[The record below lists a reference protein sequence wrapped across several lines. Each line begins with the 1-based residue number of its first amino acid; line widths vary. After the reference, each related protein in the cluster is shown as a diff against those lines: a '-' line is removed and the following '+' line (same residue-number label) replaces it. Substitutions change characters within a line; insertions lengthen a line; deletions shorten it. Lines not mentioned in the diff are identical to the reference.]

1 MAKINVEHMDGSSAY
16 NSYGHAFADVEE
28 AQRYLAQHGGGT
40 IAIVPDDWDDGE
52 TIGWQPNFEY
62 ECFREFLIVVEPA
75 DENESQ
81 AALNTGMNASRGE
94 NIVNLQAVKAIK
106 AAIKHAR
113 AELWAD
119 REQLPTVTAEELDEH
134 LLRALALVLSM
145 TSDVPSEEWKAARQR
160 LESSLFDDEEEDE

>member
-1 MAKINVEHMDGSSAY
+1 MAKLNVEHVDGWTAW
-16 NSYGHAFADVEE
+16 NSYGHAFNNVEE
-28 AQRYLAQHGGGT
+28 AKDYLERHGGGT
-40 IAIVPDDWDDGE
+40 IAIVPDDWDDDE
-52 TIGWQPNFEY
+52 TSGWQPNFEY
-62 ECFREFLIVVEPA
+62 ECTCEVLIVVEAA

-81 AALNTGMNASRGE
+81 AALNAGMNASIRGDE
-94 NIVNLQAVKAIK
+94 IVNLQAIK

-119 REQLPTVTAEELDEH
+119 REQLPTVAADELDEH

-160 LESSLFDDEEEDE
+160 LESSLLDDVEG